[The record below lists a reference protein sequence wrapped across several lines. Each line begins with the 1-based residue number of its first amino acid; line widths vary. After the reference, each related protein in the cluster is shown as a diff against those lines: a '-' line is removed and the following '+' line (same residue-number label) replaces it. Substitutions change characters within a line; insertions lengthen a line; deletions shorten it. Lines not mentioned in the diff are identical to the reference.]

1 MQEGIKYVPGVLSR
15 QDQENL
21 LEALRI
27 CVKEA
32 PLFTP
37 VMPRT
42 GRPFS
47 VRITNLGSLG
57 WVSDR
62 TGYRYQPEHPET
74 GRPWPAIPQ
83 LLLDLWNIHA
93 GYAHL
98 PEACLVNFYQQGAKM
113 GLHQDRDEED
123 LAAPVMS
130 VSLGDTAVFRVG
142 GTARGGKTETIKLS
156 SGDIV
161 VLGGDGRLAYHGI
174 DRVMGGTSTLLKEGG
189 RINLTLRRVT
199 KP

>member
-1 MQEGIKYVPGVLSR
+1 MLEGIKYVPGVLGR

-47 VRITNLGSLG
+47 VRMTNLGSLG

-62 TGYRYQPEHPET
+62 AGYRYQPEHPET

-93 GYAHL
+93 GYAHP
-98 PEACLVNFYQQGAKM
+98 PEACLVNFYQQDAKM
-113 GLHQDRDEED
+113 GLHQDKDEQD

-174 DRVMGGTSTLLKEGG
+174 DRVMGGTSILLKEGG